1 LQLSQKISQTKSQ
14 FRMPSQANAR
24 PAQAIAKRMRVYQQL
39 RAGIEQGSF
48 APGSRLPPTRAHAQL
63 LGVGRN
69 TVLWALARLQAEGYV
84 QARVGSGTVVADGL
98 RAVQRP
104 ATALPPVDATLSRR
118 GNRLADVVRHW
129 QPPLAPAGA
138 LRIGAPE
145 VASFPFALWDRLA
158 RQCSHAQRQAQAQ
171 YLDPAGL
178 PALRE
183 AIAQWLLVSRGVRCQ
198 AAQVLVTAGSQQAID
213 LVGRLL
219 LDDGDEALVEDP
231 GYPGIRASLAGHG
244 VQVRPAAVDGQGL
257 DIAKAAAAWP
267 AARLAVVT
275 PTHQFPL
282 GVHMGLARRLA
293 LIEWARQCQGWIV
306 EDDYD
311 GEFQYGAH
319 RTPALCSLPHG
330 GRVIYIGTFS
340 KSLHPGLRLGFLV
353 LPAALLPAFA
363 GAKAL
368 CDRHSAGDTQAVLAR
383 FIAEGHMLRHLR
395 RMRELYRA
403 RQAVLIG
410 ALARATGG
418 AVQLAPSQHGMHLA
432 LEAAPG
438 TDDLAVSRAAA
449 ARGVLLAPL
458 SRYTVAA
465 QRRGWLLGYAAYDD
479 ATLQAAAQAI
489 GPLLADRA
497 RPRP

>member
-1 LQLSQKISQTKSQ
+1 
-14 FRMPSQANAR
+14 MPSQANPSTA
-24 PAQAIAKRMRVYQQL
+24 PAPTAKRLQIYQQL
-39 RAGIEQGSF
+39 RAAIEQGSL

-84 QARVGSGTVVADGL
+84 RARVGSGTVVAPGL
-98 RAVQRP
+98 AAARLP
-104 ATALPPVDATLSRR
+104 APALPPAEATLSRR
-118 GNRLADVVRHW
+118 GRLLADVARHW
-129 QPPLAPAGA
+129 QPPQVRAGA

-145 VASFPFALWDRLA
+145 VASFPFALWDRLS
-158 RQCSHAQRQAQAQ
+158 RQCSAAQRQAQAQ
-171 YLDPAGL
+171 YLDPSGL

-198 AAQVLVTAGSQQAID
+198 ADQVLVTAGSQQAID

-219 LDDGDEALVEDP
+219 LDPGDEAIVEDP
-231 GYPGIRASLAGHG
+231 GYPGIRASLASHG
-244 VQVRPAAVDGQGL
+244 AQVRPAPVDGQGL
-257 DIAKAAAAWP
+257 DISSAAAAWP
-267 AARLAVVT
+267 GARLAVVT

-293 LIEWARQCQGWIV
+293 LLAWARQCHGWIV

-340 KSLHPGLRLGFLV
+340 KTLHPGLRLGFLV

-368 CDRHSAGDTQAVLAR
+368 SDRHSPGDAQAALAR

-403 RQAVLIG
+403 RQGVLIS
-410 ALARATGG
+410 ALAEASAG
-418 AVQLAPSQHGMHLA
+418 AVQLPPCLHGMHLL
-432 LEAAPG
+432 LEAPPG
-438 TDDLAVSRAAA
+438 TDDLAVAGQAG
-449 ARGVLLAPL
+449 ARGVQLAPL
-458 SRYTVAA
+458 SRYTLASA
-465 QRRGWLLGYAAYDD
+465 RRGWLLGYAASDE
-479 ATLQAAAQAI
+479 ATLRAAAQAI
-489 GPLLADRA
+489 GPLLQAALRGSGHP
-497 RPRP
+497 PRMTAALA

>member
-1 LQLSQKISQTKSQ
+1 
-14 FRMPSQANAR
+14 MPSQANAR
-24 PAQAIAKRMRVYQQL
+24 PAGPPAKRLQVYLQL

-104 ATALPPVDATLSRR
+104 AAALPPADATLSRR
-118 GNRLADVVRHW
+118 GKRLADVVRHW

-145 VASFPFALWDRLA
+145 VHSFPFALWDRLA
-158 RQCSHAQRQAQAQ
+158 RQCSSAQRQAQAQ

-219 LDDGDEALVEDP
+219 LDDGDEAIVEDP

-244 VQVRPAAVDGQGL
+244 VLVRPAAVDDQGL
-257 DIAKAAAAWP
+257 DIAGAAAAWP

-293 LIEWARQCQGWIV
+293 LIDWARQCQGWIV

-368 CDRHSAGDTQAVLAR
+368 CDRHSAGDAQAVLAR

-403 RQAVLIG
+403 RQGVLIN
-410 ALARATGG
+410 ALAQATGG
-418 AVQLAPSQHGMHLA
+418 AVQLAPCPHGMHLA

-438 TDDLAVSRAAA
+438 TDDVAVSRAAA
-449 ARGVLLAPL
+449 SLGVLLAPL

-465 QRRGWLLGYAAYDD
+465 QRRGWLLGYAAYGDSS
-479 ATLQAAAQAI
+479 LQAAAQAI
-489 GPLLADRA
+489 GPLLRHHPGLQQRA
-497 RPRP
+497 

>member
-1 LQLSQKISQTKSQ
+1 
-14 FRMPSQANAR
+14 MPSQANAR
-24 PAQAIAKRMRVYQQL
+24 PAQAPATQTPATQAPAKRLQVYQQL
-39 RAGIEQGSF
+39 RAAIEQGSF

-104 ATALPPVDATLSRR
+104 AAALPAADAVLSRR
-118 GNRLADVVRHW
+118 GNRVADVVRHW

-138 LRIGAPE
+138 LRIGAPD

-158 RQCSHAQRQAQAQ
+158 RQGSAAQRQAQAQ

-198 AAQVLVTAGSQQAID
+198 AGQVLVTAGSQQAID

-219 LDDGDEALVEDP
+219 LDDGDEAIVEDP

-244 VQVRPAAVDGQGL
+244 VQVRPGAVDDQGL
-257 DIAKAAAAWP
+257 DIAAAAAAWP

-293 LIEWARQCQGWIV
+293 LIDWARQCQGWIV

-368 CDRHSAGDTQAVLAR
+368 CDRHSAGDAQAVLAR

-410 ALARATGG
+410 ALAQATGG
-418 AVQLAPSQHGMHLA
+418 EVQLAPCQHGMHLA
-432 LEAAPG
+432 LDAAPG
-438 TDDLAVSRAAA
+438 TDDVAVSHAAA

-458 SRYTVAA
+458 SRYTMAA
-465 QRRGWLLGYAAYDD
+465 QRRGWLLGYAASDD
-479 ATLQAAAQAI
+479 AALQAAAQAI
-489 GPLLADRA
+489 GPLLLRQLG
-497 RPRP
+497 RPHHA